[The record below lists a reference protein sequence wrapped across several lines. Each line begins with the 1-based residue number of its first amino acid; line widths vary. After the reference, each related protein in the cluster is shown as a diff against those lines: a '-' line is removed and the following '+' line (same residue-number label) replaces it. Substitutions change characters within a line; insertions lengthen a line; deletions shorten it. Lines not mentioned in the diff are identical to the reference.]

1 MARPSSEQ
9 WAEVKAAYEI
19 KNISIRELAASF
31 GLSDTA
37 VRKKASAEGWIKGGS
52 SHLVDANI
60 KVIND
65 IRQISSQCSQLS
77 SQHLDVI
84 SDEVAFKIQSDSDLQ
99 AIQRKINGMVESI
112 DSPVQAL
119 ALMNATVKHREAR
132 LGKSPDT
139 AIQINASGSVNMV
152 KADMSPQDAARA
164 YADMV
169 AAR

>member
-37 VRKKASAEGWIKGGS
+37 VRKKANAEGWIKGGS

-65 IRQISSQCSQLS
+65 IKEISSQSSQLS
-77 SQHLDVI
+77 SQHLGVI
-84 SDEVAFKIQSDSDLQ
+84 SDEVAFKLQSDADLQ
-99 AIQRKINGMVESI
+99 AIQRVVNKMVDTI

-132 LGKSPDT
+132 LGKQADT
-139 AIQINASGSVNMV
+139 EINVNTQNNV
-152 KADMSPQDAARA
+152 FAKIERVIVRPNDKHS
-164 YADMV
+164 
-169 AAR
+169 